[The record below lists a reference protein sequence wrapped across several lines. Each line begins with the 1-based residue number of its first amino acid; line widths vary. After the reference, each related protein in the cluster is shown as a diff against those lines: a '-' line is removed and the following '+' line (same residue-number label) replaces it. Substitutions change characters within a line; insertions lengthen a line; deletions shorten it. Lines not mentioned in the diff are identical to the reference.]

1 MINRFALSFLC
12 IELDRDEMYGV
23 TLVYILL
30 LGHWSCIDH
39 FIVSDNVSNEIL
51 DNRVV
56 DSNDNLSN
64 HLPVELSFSVNV
76 NTRKDS
82 GNRQGPNNDRCSSI
96 QWNKANEDDISNYKR
111 VLDNILSKSITYE
124 AMYCESVCCND
135 NGHLADIE
143 QMCKYVIDACLTAGD
158 TGIPNVSGRKSTAG
172 R

>member
-1 MINRFALSFLC
+1 MKTHIYVNHS
-12 IELDRDEMYGV
+12 
-23 TLVYILL
+23 

-39 FIVSDNVSNEIL
+39 CIISDNVFNEIL

-76 NTRKDS
+76 DTSKDS
-82 GNRQGPNNDRCSSI
+82 GNRHGPNNDRCSSI

-124 AMYCESVCCND
+124 AMHCESVCCND
-135 NGHLADIE
+135 NGHHADI
-143 QMCKYVIDACLTAGD
+143 
-158 TGIPNVSGRKSTAG
+158 
-172 R
+172 

>member
-1 MINRFALSFLC
+1 M
-12 IELDRDEMYGV
+12 
-23 TLVYILL
+23 
-30 LGHWSCIDH
+30 
-39 FIVSDNVSNEIL
+39 SDNVFNERL

-56 DSNDNLSN
+56 DSNDHLSN
-64 HLPVELSFSVNV
+64 NLPVELNFSVNV

-82 GNRQGPNNDRCSSI
+82 GNRQGPNNDRCFSI
-96 QWNKANEDDISNYKR
+96 QWNKANEDDISKR

-158 TGIPNVSGRKSTAG
+158 TGIPQLAVVLYHSPC
-172 R
+172 